1 MELCPKC
8 GANLLSEICSFCG
21 ANTSSQDLYCSECGN
36 PRAGITCP
44 KCNTLNFRSFCRKCN
59 SPLNKLAQ
67 QAIALAK
74 NDPLVKQSSL
84 LIEELDE
91 IERYILEESDNSKK
105 LSEQEIQ
112 LINQHKELLN
122 IFRKSKS
129 DYVVKLRE
137 PKKEVT
143 LNKSNLSFSIN
154 ILSKEEAINKYRE
167 KLAEIQATLSLML
180 PDAGMTPQM
189 QRDFYSARKVE
200 IEVLTKKK
208 VPIGW
213 VCHAYGCVHSQPNEC
228 SKPFCGGKWI
238 YEERDVIEKQ
248 WKHITK

>member
-129 DYVVKLRE
+129 DYVVKLSVR
-137 PKKEVT
+137 
-143 LNKSNLSFSIN
+143 F
-154 ILSKEEAINKYRE
+154 
-167 KLAEIQATLSLML
+167 
-180 PDAGMTPQM
+180 
-189 QRDFYSARKVE
+189 
-200 IEVLTKKK
+200 
-208 VPIGW
+208 
-213 VCHAYGCVHSQPNEC
+213 
-228 SKPFCGGKWI
+228 PFFG
-238 YEERDVIEKQ
+238 RV
-248 WKHITK
+248 